1 MFVNFHWK
9 NFMLECYV
17 LRKLVLEKFYLVKR
31 CWFNDFLLYFGRFY
45 VIERLQY
52 YEISLIFLVSK
63 FKTKQDS

>member
-9 NFMLECYV
+9 KFMLECYV

-31 CWFNDFLLYFGRFY
+31 CWFNDILLYFGRFY
-45 VIERLQY
+45 VIERFQF